1 MPPKKVVTKPPQ
13 VTGGVTVKP
22 LKIGDVASR
31 AGVGVET
38 VRYYERRG
46 LLKEPARNEAG
57 YRQYAEDAVPRLRF
71 IRRAKELG
79 FTLKEIGELLDLRL
93 DPSATK
99 ADVKQR
105 AEAKIIVIK
114 AKIRDL
120 QRTRAVL
127 VKLTA
132 ACPGYGPL
140 DDCPILE
147 ALEES
152 GRA

>member
-1 MPPKKVVTKPPQ
+1 M
-13 VTGGVTVKP
+13 
-22 LKIGDVASR
+22 
-31 AGVGVET
+31 
-38 VRYYERRG
+38 RYYERRG
-46 LLKEPARNEAG
+46 LVKEPKRNEAG
-57 YRQYAEDAVPRLRF
+57 YRLYTEDAVARLRF

-79 FTLKEIGELLDLRL
+79 FTLKEIGELLALRL
-93 DPSATK
+93 DPSTSK

-120 QRTRAVL
+120 QRTREVL

-132 ACPGYGPL
+132 SCPGYGPI

-147 ALEES
+147 ALEER
-152 GRA
+152 GNG

>member
-1 MPPKKVVTKPPQ
+1 MPPRVG
-13 VTGGVTVKP
+13 GGVTVKP
-22 LKIGDVASR
+22 LKIGDVARR

-46 LLKEPARNEAG
+46 LLKEPARNAAG
-57 YRQYAEDAVPRLRF
+57 YRQYAEDAVARVRF
-71 IRRAKELG
+71 IRRARELG
-79 FTLKEIGELLDLRL
+79 FTLKEIGELLALRH
-93 DPSATK
+93 DPSASK

-120 QRTRAVL
+120 QRTKAVL
-127 VKLTA
+127 VKLAA

-147 ALEES
+147 ALEERGS
-152 GRA
+152 A

>member
-1 MPPKKVVTKPPQ
+1 MKS
-13 VTGGVTVKP
+13 
-22 LKIGDVASR
+22 LRIGDVAR
-31 AGVGVET
+31 CGGVGVET

-46 LLKEPARNEAG
+46 LLKEPERNQAG
-57 YRQYAEDAVPRLRF
+57 YRQYAEDTVARLRF
-71 IRRAKELG
+71 ILRAKELG
-79 FTLKEIGELLDLRL
+79 FTLKEIGELLALRL
-93 DPSATK
+93 DSSASK

-105 AEAKIIVIK
+105 AESKITVIK
-114 AKIRDL
+114 EKIRDL
-120 QRTRAVL
+120 QKTLAVL

-132 ACPGYGPL
+132 SCPGYGPL

>member
-1 MPPKKVVTKPPQ
+1 MIKTPRV
-13 VTGGVTVKP
+13 GRGVTVKP
-22 LKIGDVASR
+22 LTIGDVARR
-31 AGVGVET
+31 AEVGVET

-57 YRQYAEDAVPRLRF
+57 YRQYAEDAVSRVRF
-71 IRRAKELG
+71 IRRARELG
-79 FTLKEIGELLDLRL
+79 FTLKEIGELLALRL
-93 DPSATK
+93 DPSASK

-120 QRTRAVL
+120 QRTRDVL

-132 ACPGYGPL
+132 SCPGYGPL

-147 ALEES
+147 ALDEGGS
-152 GRA
+152 T